1 MADSQS
7 GVLGSC
13 VFHPV
18 IGDRVYLA
26 CMPEA
31 KRLIASEHRDEY
43 HMFETSELEYIP
55 FCHDFGPLSLGDA
68 HRFVNMIQNKI
79 ARYPG
84 KKIVY
89 CVSDEATH
97 LTNGVFLLGCYMVM
111 VLGLSPDAVLSA
123 FEDLLHL
130 LLPYRDA
137 SLDDCDFP
145 LPVESCW
152 RALHRLGTCSLWIK
166 RRRF

>member
-1 MADSQS
+1 MGDDERQKS
-7 GVLGSC
+7 GSMGYS

-26 CMPEA
+26 CMAEA
-31 KRLIASEHRDEY
+31 KKIMSSERRDEF
-43 HMFETSELEYIP
+43 HMFETCELEYIP

-68 HRFVNMIQNKI
+68 HRFVNIIQARM

-89 CVSDEATH
+89 CVGDEPTQ

-111 VLGLSPDAVLSA
+111 VLGLSPDAVLST
-123 FEDLLHL
+123 FEEIISL

-137 SLDDCDFP
+137 SLDDSDFP

-152 RALHRLGTCSLWIK
+152 RALHR
-166 RRRF
+166 